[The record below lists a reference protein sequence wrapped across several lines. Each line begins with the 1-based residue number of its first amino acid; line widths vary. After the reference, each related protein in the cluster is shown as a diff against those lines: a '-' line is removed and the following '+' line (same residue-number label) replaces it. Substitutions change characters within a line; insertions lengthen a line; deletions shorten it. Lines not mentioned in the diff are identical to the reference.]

1 MPTSTSQGDNS
12 PQGGN
17 GGYRRSLGTV
27 ALTATG
33 LGSIIGSGWLFG
45 AEKAA
50 AIAGPA
56 AILAWVIGAVV
67 ALTIALTYTELG
79 SMFPRAGGM
88 VRYGQYSH
96 GSLAGYLAA
105 WANWIAIVSVIPGE
119 ATASVQYMASWDFG
133 WAQALFDGKQ
143 LTGSGIACASVL
155 LVFYFFMNWFAIT
168 LFAKTNT
175 AITVFKVV
183 VPILTAGALIAAHF
197 DTSNIKEHGGFA
209 PNGWSAV
216 FTAVAVSGIVWA
228 YNGFQSPI
236 NMSAEAKSPGRSLP
250 KAVIGSIVIALLIY
264 LALQVAF
271 LGGVPSADLAKDGW
285 SGLAYDSPL
294 ADLSLAWGLN
304 WLAMLLYADAFISP
318 SGTGMIYAAT
328 TSRMIHGVQENGH
341 LPGVFGKVDKKTG
354 IPRPA
359 LVLNLAISFIFL
371 AVFRGWGSL
380 AEIVSVATVI
390 SYITGPVAVMS
401 LRKLSPGLKRPVKLK
416 AMPFIA
422 PLAMVF
428 GSLVLYWGRWP
439 LTGKVILIMAI
450 GLPVWAWYELRKPW
464 AELKPHLKSGAW
476 MVAYLLVMAFVSY
489 TGGKEF
495 GGKGW
500 LPQGLDLVVVAVIG
514 LLFYVWGLKS
524 AWRNPTLE
532 QVEREMSE
540 DASDGPEGGSEGG
553 SEGGPGGGGSADDGD
568 DDGKGPQGGSDSK
581 VPEPAGV

>member
-1 MPTSTSQGDNS
+1 MSSLPSKADAQQGS
-12 PQGGN
+12 
-17 GGYRRSLGTV
+17 YRKSLGTV

-45 AEKAA
+45 AERAA

-56 AILAWVIGAVV
+56 AVLAWVIGAVV

-79 SMFPRAGGM
+79 AMFPKAGGM

-119 ATASVQYMASWDFG
+119 ATASVQYMSSWSFD
-133 WAQALFDGKQ
+133 WAAGLYDGKE
-143 LTGSGIACASVL
+143 LTGSGVAFASVL
-155 LVFYFFMNWFAIT
+155 LVFYFFLNWFAIT
-168 LFAKTNT
+168 LFAKANT
-175 AITVFKVV
+175 AITVFKVI
-183 VPILTAGALIAAHF
+183 VPIMTAGALIAAHF
-197 DTSNIKEHGGFA
+197 DTNNIKDNGGFA
-209 PNGWSAV
+209 PNGYSAV
-216 FTAVAVSGIVWA
+216 FSAVAVSGIVWA

-236 NMSAEAKSPGRSLP
+236 NMAAEARTPGRSLP
-250 KAVIGSIVIALLIY
+250 KAVIGSIVIALVIY
-264 LALQVAF
+264 VALQVAF
-271 LGGVPSADLAKDGW
+271 LGGVPAADLAEGNGW
-285 SGLAYDSPL
+285 AGLAYDSPL

-304 WLAMLLYADAFISP
+304 WLALLLYADAFVSP

-341 LPGVFGKVDKKTG
+341 LPGIFGRVDKKTG

-359 LVLNLAISFIFL
+359 LVLNLVIAFLFL

-401 LRKLSPGLKRPVKLK
+401 LRRLSPGLARPVRLRG
-416 AMPFIA
+416 MPVIA

-439 LTGKVILIMAI
+439 LTGKVILIMAV

-476 MVAYLLVMAFVSY
+476 MVAYLLVMAAVSW
-489 TGGKEF
+489 GGGEEF
-495 GGKGW
+495 GGKGY
-500 LPQGLDLVVVAVIG
+500 LPPGWDLLIVAVLG
-514 LLFYVWGLKS
+514 LLFYVWGVRS
-524 AWRNPTLE
+524 AWRNPSLE
-532 QVEREMSE
+532 QIEREMATAPG
-540 DASDGPEGGSEGG
+540 DDSDGGGGHGGS
-553 SEGGPGGGGSADDGD
+553 GGPGGSGPDAGPEGPDSGGARAGE
-568 DDGKGPQGGSDSK
+568 K
-581 VPEPAGV
+581 EFAGV

>member
-1 MPTSTSQGDNS
+1 MSSLPSKNDAQQGS
-12 PQGGN
+12 
-17 GGYRRSLGTV
+17 YRKSLGTV

-45 AEKAA
+45 AERAA

-56 AILAWVIGAVV
+56 AVLAWVIGAVV

-79 SMFPRAGGM
+79 AMFPKAGGM

-119 ATASVQYMASWDFG
+119 ATASVQYMSSWSFD
-133 WAQALFDGKQ
+133 WAAGLYDGKE
-143 LTGSGIACASVL
+143 LTGSGVAFASVL
-155 LVFYFFMNWFAIT
+155 LVFYFFLNWFAIT
-168 LFAKTNT
+168 LFAKANT

-183 VPILTAGALIAAHF
+183 VPIMTAGALIAAHF
-197 DTSNIKEHGGFA
+197 DTNNIKDNGGFA
-209 PNGWSAV
+209 PNGYSAV
-216 FTAVAVSGIVWA
+216 FSAVAVSGIVWA

-236 NMSAEAKSPGRSLP
+236 NMAAEARTPGRSLP
-250 KAVIGSIVIALLIY
+250 KAVIGSIVIALVIY
-264 LALQVAF
+264 VALQVAF
-271 LGGVPSADLAKDGW
+271 LGGVPAADLAEGNGW
-285 SGLAYDSPL
+285 AGLAYDSPL

-304 WLAMLLYADAFISP
+304 WLALLLYADAFVSP

-341 LPGVFGKVDKKTG
+341 LPGIFGRVDKKTG

-359 LVLNLAISFIFL
+359 LVLNLVIAFLFL

-401 LRKLSPGLKRPVKLK
+401 LRRLSPGLARPVRLRG
-416 AMPFIA
+416 MPVIA

-439 LTGKVILIMAI
+439 LTGKVILIMAV

-476 MVAYLLVMAFVSY
+476 MVSYLLVMAAVSW
-489 TGGKEF
+489 GGGEEF
-495 GGKGW
+495 GGKGY
-500 LPQGLDLVVVAVIG
+500 LPPGWDLLIVAVLG
-514 LLFYVWGLKS
+514 LLFYVWGVRS
-524 AWRNPTLE
+524 AWRNPSLE
-532 QVEREMSE
+532 QIEREMATAPG
-540 DASDGPEGGSEGG
+540 DDSDGGGGHGGS
-553 SEGGPGGGGSADDGD
+553 GGPGGSGPDAGPEGPDSGGARAGE
-568 DDGKGPQGGSDSK
+568 K
-581 VPEPAGV
+581 EFAGV